1 MENREVITND
11 GSLFDRKVLSDNIK
25 QEHKRQML
33 DRIID
38 VELQLLYHAKTIG
51 QLKELGISYQWHENK
66 CNALRVE
73 MTDLTKEFL
82 SKY

>member
-1 MENREVITND
+1 MENREAITKD

-38 VELQLLYHAKTIG
+38 VELNLLDHAKTIG
-51 QLKELGISYQWHENK
+51 QLK
-66 CNALRVE
+66 
-73 MTDLTKEFL
+73 
-82 SKY
+82 